1 MKILSLGAGVQSSTL
16 ALMAEKGEIDRP
28 DCAIFADT
36 GWEPKSVYAWLEWL
50 ESQLSYPVYRVSAGN
65 IRKSLLDENSRYA
78 AIPFFTSN
86 GGIGR
91 RQCTNEYK
99 IQPIE
104 RKTRELIG
112 LAKGERAKEH
122 HAFMMIGISTDEIQ
136 RLKPSRN
143 KWQTNIWP
151 LIDKGMSRADCL
163 SWMQKNDY
171 PLPEKSSC
179 IGCPYHSNQYWR
191 EMRQKDPEAW
201 KDACFVDE
209 QLRVNGARK
218 KMQFKEFMHPSLV
231 PLRDAQLGDDRT
243 VDMFNNECE
252 GICGV

>member
-1 MKILSLGAGVQSSTL
+1 M
-16 ALMAEKGEIDRP
+16 ALMAEKGEIARP

-36 GWEPKSVYAWLEWL
+36 GWEPKSVYAWLDWL
-50 ESQLSYPVYRVSAGN
+50 ESQLSYPVYRVSKGN
-65 IRKSLLDENSRYA
+65 IRDDLAYSYQHKQRFAS
-78 AIPFFTSN
+78 IPFFTGN
-86 GGIGR
+86 GGIVR

-99 IQPIE
+99 VEPIG
-104 RKTRELIG
+104 RKTRELLG

-122 HAFMMIGISTDEIQ
+122 HATMMIGISTDEIQ

-151 LIDKGMSRADCL
+151 LIDKGMSRSDCL

-179 IGCPYHSNQYWR
+179 IGCPYHSDAHWR
-191 EMRQKDPEAW
+191 DMRENDPESW
-201 KDACFVDE
+201 QDACYVDE
-209 QLRVNGARK
+209 QLRANGLKAK
-218 KMQFKEFMHPSLV
+218 LNELEYMHRSLK
-231 PLRDAQLGDDRT
+231 PLREAQLGDDRT

-252 GICGV
+252 GICGI